1 MVYLNA
7 LHFSSYRNKPEST
20 EILAADF
27 DGVLFH
33 ITNVGGDKNKVRVS
47 ELVCAFFYV
56 ISRIVIFMPNFFLF
70 QVSISLKFYKQLQE
84 HGADELLKREYG
96 PLLIDPEDGMC
107 VACCTIIFRSN

>member
-1 MVYLNA
+1 MDYNNPIL
-7 LHFSSYRNKPEST
+7 FDRNKPEST

-47 ELVCAFFYV
+47 YILIYLVIMYPKFQSFH
-56 ISRIVIFMPNFFLF
+56 RIHYIIFFLL

-96 PLLIDPEDGMC
+96 SLLIDPEDGL
-107 VACCTIIFRSN
+107 